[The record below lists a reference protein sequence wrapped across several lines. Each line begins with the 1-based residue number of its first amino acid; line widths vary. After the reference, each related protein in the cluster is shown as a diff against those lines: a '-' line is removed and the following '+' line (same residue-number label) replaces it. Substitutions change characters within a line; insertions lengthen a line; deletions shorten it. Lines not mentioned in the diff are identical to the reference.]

1 MFKLISRS
9 FIFVLALASFQSF
22 AAQGQDPILFPNSCK
37 GYGNGV
43 IYAPLSSNDVTPCM
57 PYAPKVPNF
66 AKCGGAEIRSDRNNS
81 YLYCSNGGTWKLI
94 ERGGAM
100 IACADGTTQGEDG
113 LCYPDAPEPPPE
125 PSCGSPEIQKQVQIE
140 KYKCDVTTPETEFFA
155 QVFQW
160 WCEDGDVYTYC
171 GHEPKDCIQGLTCS
185 SPDKDKPI
193 CDPSE
198 QECPL
203 PEPDP
208 ETPGQPDNPNPPPT
222 QPDDPNLPDV
232 DICETFPELCTE
244 PENPEPPT
252 PPVPDPDV
260 PSDPDA
266 PTDDK
271 LLNEAIESN
280 NHLTNIGEFIK
291 SNTSKLG
298 DLLVQNNMIGQHQ
311 LGKLNDI
318 LNKTFGGGA
327 GGIGTT
333 ISQGNEI
340 AEEGNKKLDELGE
353 TLEEIACEL
362 DDSCEQKEKPT
373 ANVDCEQS
381 IFECKGDVIQC
392 ALLKIEYENS
402 CATGELAQLEA
413 EMNAAF
419 GVDNVSALVD
429 PEELD
434 FSDIDSKYL
443 ANGVSFGN
451 AGCPTPETH
460 TFTHFAGSSTIEIS
474 YEPACHYAQVAAPIH
489 VILAWISGLLLIG
502 RTQGAF

>member
-1 MFKLISRS
+1 MRKIFIKFS
-9 FIFVLALASFQSF
+9 FIFLASFMSFHALASDTVPKGTNVICNIYDAGISAKFKQRSDCEPYVPASTLSACTANPF
-22 AAQGQDPILFPNSCK
+22 WTNS
-37 GYGNGV
+37 GYYCNQPGGAKKLIGISIIPSSECPYTHPVDLGNG
-43 IYAPLSSNDVTPCM
+43 Y
-57 PYAPKVPNF
+57 
-66 AKCGGAEIRSDRNNS
+66 CGLAE
-81 YLYCSNGGTWKLI
+81 T
-94 ERGGAM
+94 E
-100 IACADGTTQGEDG
+100 
-113 LCYPDAPEPPPE
+113 PEK
-125 PSCGSPEIQKQVQIE
+125 PSCDSPEIQKEIQNQ
-140 KYKCDVTTPETEFFA
+140 KYICDVTTPETEFFA

-160 WCEDGDVYTYC
+160 WCEEGDIYTYC
-171 GHEPKDCIQGLTCS
+171 GHEPKECIQGLTCS

-193 CDPSE
+193 CNPDKE
-198 QECPL
+198 NCPI

-208 ETPGQPDNPNPPPT
+208 ETPGQPDKPIIPPEPPVNPDLPPI
-222 QPDDPNLPDV
+222 
-232 DICETFPELCTE
+232 DICETFPELCAD
-244 PENPEPPT
+244 PENPEPPP

-298 DLLVQNNMIGQHQ
+298 DLLVQNNLIGQHQ

-327 GGIGTT
+327 GGIGST
-333 ISQGNEI
+333 ISQGNDI
-340 AEEGNKKLDELGE
+340 AKEGNEKLDELGDK
-353 TLEEIACEL
+353 LEDIACEL
-362 DDSCEQKEKPT
+362 DEDCADKEQPT

-381 IFECKGDVIQC
+381 IFECKGDIIQC

-402 CATGELAQLEA
+402 CATGELAQLES

-419 GVDNVSALVD
+419 GVDNVGALVD

-434 FSDIDSKYL
+434 FSNIDSKYL
-443 ANGVSFGN
+443 TNGVSFGN
-451 AGCPTPETH
+451 ASCPSSDSV
-460 TFTHFAGSSTIEIS
+460 TFSHFSGSTTIEIS

-489 VILAWISGLLLIG
+489 VILAWIAGLLLIG

>member
-1 MFKLISRS
+1 MNRFLLMLLVLFS
-9 FIFVLALASFQSF
+9 FGVRAETIAKPIVYEYVNEVPKTSVYFVDYNQAASYPWVRHSSCAEGSQFILGDDMHVRCGTYWRPVGTYKGTLVHCPTSH
-22 AAQGQDPILFPNSCK
+22 PID
-37 GYGNGV
+37 NG
-43 IYAPLSSNDVTPCM
+43 
-57 PYAPKVPNF
+57 
-66 AKCGGAEIRSDRNNS
+66 
-81 YLYCSNGGTWKLI
+81 
-94 ERGGAM
+94 
-100 IACADGTTQGEDG
+100 DGTCSGET
-113 LCYPDAPEPPPE
+113 PEPPPV
-125 PSCGSPEIQKQVQIE
+125 SCDSPEIQKQVQIE
-140 KYKCDVTTPETEFFA
+140 KYKCDITTPETEFFH

-160 WCEDGDVYTYC
+160 WCEDGDVYTHCSY
-171 GHEPKDCIQGLTCS
+171 EPKDCIQGLTCT
-185 SPDKDKPI
+185 KPSDDI
-193 CDPSE
+193 PVCDPRE
-198 QECPL
+198 QECAL

-208 ETPGQPDNPNPPPT
+208 ETPGQPDDPIIPPNPPVNPDLPPT
-222 QPDDPNLPDV
+222 DL
-232 DICETFPELCTE
+232 CEQFPELCAD
-244 PENPEPPT
+244 PEPPT
-252 PPVPDPDV
+252 PPEPPVPDPDV

-298 DLLVQNNMIGQHQ
+298 DLLVQNNLIGQHQ

-327 GGIGTT
+327 GGIGST

-340 AEEGNKKLDELGE
+340 AKEGNEKLGELGDKLDD
-353 TLEEIACEL
+353 IACEL
-362 DDSCEQKEKPT
+362 DDDCADKEQPT

-402 CATGELAQLEA
+402 CATDEFAQLEK

-419 GVDNVSALVD
+419 GVDNVGALVD

-434 FSDIDSKYL
+434 FSNIDSKYL
-443 ANGVSFGN
+443 SNGVSFGN
-451 AGCPTPETH
+451 AGCPAPETH
-460 TFTHFAGSSTIEIS
+460 TFSHFAGSSTIEIS
-474 YEPACHYAQVAAPIH
+474 YEPACHYAKVAAPIH

>member
-1 MFKLISRS
+1 MCPSTIQDRMNLIQSS
-9 FIFVLALASFQSF
+9 YPESVFSYQFTSSSQNEFCTGILDVFIWNGEQCEGANPVY
-22 AAQGQDPILFPNSCK
+22 PNESC
-37 GYGNGV
+37 
-43 IYAPLSSNDVTPCM
+43 PP
-57 PYAPKVPNF
+57 
-66 AKCGGAEIRSDRNNS
+66 
-81 YLYCSNGGTWKLI
+81 
-94 ERGGAM
+94 
-100 IACADGTTQGEDG
+100 
-113 LCYPDAPEPPPE
+113 PEPPPK
-125 PSCGSPEIQKQVQIE
+125 PSCSSPDVLKQVQIE
-140 KYKCDVTTPETEFFA
+140 QYKCNITNPETEFFQ

-160 WCEDGDVYTYC
+160 WCEDGDVYTHCSY
-171 GHEPKDCIQGLTCS
+171 EPKDCIQGLTCT
-185 SPDKDKPI
+185 KPSDDI
-193 CDPSE
+193 PVCDPRE
-198 QECPL
+198 QECAL

-208 ETPGQPDNPNPPPT
+208 ETPGQPDDPIIPPNPPVNPDLPPT
-222 QPDDPNLPDV
+222 DL
-232 DICETFPELCTE
+232 CEQFPELCAD
-244 PENPEPPT
+244 PEPPT
-252 PPVPDPDV
+252 PPEPPVPDPDV

-291 SNTSKLG
+291 SNTNKLG
-298 DLLVQNNMIGQHQ
+298 DLLVQNNLIGQHQ

-327 GGIGTT
+327 GGIGST

-340 AEEGNKKLDELGE
+340 AKEGNEKLGELGDKLDD
-353 TLEEIACEL
+353 IACEL
-362 DDSCEQKEKPT
+362 DDDCADKEQPT

-402 CATGELAQLEA
+402 CATDEFAQLEK

-419 GVDNVSALVD
+419 GVDNVGALVD

-434 FSDIDSKYL
+434 FSNIDSKYL
-443 ANGVSFGN
+443 SNGVSFGN
-451 AGCPTPETH
+451 AGCPAPETH
-460 TFTHFAGSSTIEIS
+460 TISHFAGSSTIEIS
-474 YEPACHYAQVAAPIH
+474 YEPACHYAKVAAPIH

>member
-1 MFKLISRS
+1 MKSIILTLSLLFISLDV
-9 FIFVLALASFQSF
+9 FAS
-22 AAQGQDPILFPNSCK
+22 
-37 GYGNGV
+37 
-43 IYAPLSSNDVTPCM
+43 APLGFCYADRTNKTLSACVSYVNDNPGNWG
-57 PYAPKVPNF
+57 YE
-66 AKCGGAEIRSDRNNS
+66 EINAYSVRKTRVEWS
-81 YLYCSNGGTWKLI
+81 I
-94 ERGGAM
+94 Q
-100 IACADGTTQGEDG
+100 DGTYMWSRWVVQPDNSTCPDG
-113 LCYPDAPEPPPE
+113 GDLYDNGTCEPDAPEPPSCNDPE
-125 PSCGSPEIQKQVQIE
+125 TQKYVQIQQ
-140 KYKCDVTTPETEFFA
+140 YKCHLSNPETEFFQ

-160 WCEDGDVYTYC
+160 WCEDGDVYTHCSY
-171 GHEPKDCIQGLTCS
+171 EPKDCIQGLTCT
-185 SPDKDKPI
+185 KPSDDI
-193 CDPSE
+193 PVCDPRE
-198 QECPL
+198 QECAL

-208 ETPGQPDNPNPPPT
+208 ETPGQPDDPIIPPNPPVNPDLPPT
-222 QPDDPNLPDV
+222 DL
-232 DICETFPELCTE
+232 CEQFPELCADL
-244 PENPEPPT
+244 EPPT
-252 PPVPDPDV
+252 PPEPPVPDPDV

-298 DLLVQNNMIGQHQ
+298 DLLVQNNLIGQHQ

-327 GGIGTT
+327 GGIGST

-340 AEEGNKKLDELGE
+340 AKEGNEKLGELGDKLDD
-353 TLEEIACEL
+353 IACEL
-362 DDSCEQKEKPT
+362 DDDCADKEQPT

-402 CATGELAQLEA
+402 CATDEFAQLEK

-419 GVDNVSALVD
+419 GVDNVGALVD

-434 FSDIDSKYL
+434 FSNIDSKYL
-443 ANGVSFGN
+443 SNGVSFGN
-451 AGCPTPETH
+451 AGCPAPETH
-460 TFTHFAGSSTIEIS
+460 TFSHFAGSSTIEIS
-474 YEPACHYAQVAAPIH
+474 YEPACHYAKVAAPIH
-489 VILAWISGLLLIG
+489 VILAWVSGLFLIG

>member
-1 MFKLISRS
+1 MF
-9 FIFVLALASFQSF
+9 ASSAYAMKWDTITKSTTIYPSSLDEYTCAAAGAF
-22 AAQGQDPILFPNSCK
+22 AKSSALFPYPPPRYSTSYVENSCEQ
-37 GYGNGV
+37 
-43 IYAPLSSNDVTPCM
+43 
-57 PYAPKVPNF
+57 
-66 AKCGGAEIRSDRNNS
+66 GGGMKFYINYTLRVLD
-81 YLYCSNGGTWKLI
+81 
-94 ERGGAM
+94 M
-100 IACADGTTQGEDG
+100 IGQECQEGQTLPEYPATACET
-113 LCYPDAPEPPPE
+113 LEPPK
-125 PSCGSPEIQKQVQIE
+125 PSCSDPDVQKDIQIE
-140 KYKCDVTTPETEFFA
+140 QYKCNITNPETEFFQ

-160 WCEDGDVYTYC
+160 WCEDGDVYTHCSYK
-171 GHEPKDCIQGLTCS
+171 PKDCIQGLTCT
-185 SPDKDKPI
+185 KPSDDI
-193 CDPSE
+193 PVCDPRE
-198 QECPL
+198 QECAL

-208 ETPGQPDNPNPPPT
+208 ETPGQPDDPIIPPNPPVNPDLPPT
-222 QPDDPNLPDV
+222 NL
-232 DICETFPELCTE
+232 CEQFPELCADPE
-244 PENPEPPT
+244 PPTPPT

-266 PTDDK
+266 PADDK

-298 DLLVQNNMIGQHQ
+298 DLLVQNNLIGQHQ

-327 GGIGTT
+327 GGIGST

-340 AEEGNKKLDELGE
+340 AKEGNEKLGELGDKLDD
-353 TLEEIACEL
+353 IACEL
-362 DDSCEQKEKPT
+362 DDDCADKEQPT

-402 CATGELAQLEA
+402 CATDEFAQLEK

-419 GVDNVSALVD
+419 GVDNVGALVD

-434 FSDIDSKYL
+434 FSNIDSKYL
-443 ANGVSFGN
+443 SNGVSFGN
-451 AGCPTPETH
+451 AGCPAPETH
-460 TFTHFAGSSTIEIS
+460 TFSHFAGSSTIEIS
-474 YEPACHYAQVAAPIH
+474 YEPACHYAKVAAPIH

>member
-1 MFKLISRS
+1 MKSIILTFSLLLISLNVFASTPLGFCYADRTYKT
-9 FIFVLALASFQSF
+9 LAACVSYVNENP
-22 AAQGQDPILFPNSCK
+22 DK
-37 GYGNGV
+37 WGV
-43 IYAPLSSNDVTPCM
+43 E
-57 PYAPKVPNF
+57 
-66 AKCGGAEIRSDRNNS
+66 EINAYPVRKSRVDWS
-81 YLYCSNGGTWKLI
+81 I
-94 ERGGAM
+94 Q
-100 IACADGTTQGEDG
+100 DGTYTWSRWVVDLVSSTCPDG
-113 LCYPDAPEPPPE
+113 GDLYDNGTCEPDAPEPPSCSDPE
-125 PSCGSPEIQKQVQIE
+125 VLKQIQIKQ
-140 KYKCDVTTPETEFFA
+140 YKCTLTNPETEFFKNI
-155 QVFQW
+155 FQW
-160 WCEDGDVYTYC
+160 WCENGDVYTYC
-171 GHEPKDCIQGLTCS
+171 GHEPKHCIQGLTCS
-185 SPDKDKPI
+185 KPSHDI
-193 CDPSE
+193 PTCNPLK

-208 ETPGQPDNPNPPPT
+208 ETPGQPDDPIIPPNPPVNPDLPPT
-222 QPDDPNLPDV
+222 NL
-232 DICETFPELCTE
+232 CEQFPELCAE
-244 PENPEPPT
+244 PELPELPELPI
-252 PPVPDPDV
+252 PDPDV
-260 PSDPDA
+260 PSDPSSQNDE
-266 PTDDK
+266 K

-327 GGIGTT
+327 GGIGST

-340 AEEGNKKLDELGE
+340 AKEGNEKLGELGDKLDD
-353 TLEEIACEL
+353 IACEL
-362 DDSCEQKEKPT
+362 DDDCADKEQPT

-402 CATGELAQLEA
+402 CATAEFAQLEK

-419 GVDNVSALVD
+419 GVDNVGALVD

-434 FSDIDSKYL
+434 FSNIDSKYL
-443 ANGVSFGN
+443 SNGISFGN
-451 AGCPTPETH
+451 AGCPAPETH
-460 TFTHFAGSSTIEIS
+460 TFSHFAGSSTIEIS
-474 YEPACHYAQVAAPIH
+474 YEPACHYAKVAAPIH

>member
-208 ETPGQPDNPNPPPT
+208 ETPGQPDDPIIPPNPPVNPDLPPT
-222 QPDDPNLPDV
+222 NL
-232 DICETFPELCTE
+232 CEQFPELCAD
-244 PENPEPPT
+244 PEPPT
-252 PPVPDPDV
+252 PPEPPVPDPDV

-298 DLLVQNNMIGQHQ
+298 DLLVQNNIIGQHQ

-327 GGIGTT
+327 GGIGST

-340 AEEGNKKLDELGE
+340 AKEGNEKLGELGDKLDD
-353 TLEEIACEL
+353 IACEL
-362 DDSCEQKEKPT
+362 DDDCADKEQPT

-402 CATGELAQLEA
+402 CATDEFAQLEK

-419 GVDNVSALVD
+419 GVDNVGALVD

-434 FSDIDSKYL
+434 FSNIDSKYL
-443 ANGVSFGN
+443 SNGVSFGN
-451 AGCPTPETH
+451 AGCPAPETH
-460 TFTHFAGSSTIEIS
+460 TFSHFAGSSTIEIS
-474 YEPACHYAQVAAPIH
+474 YEPACHYAKVAAPIH

>member
-1 MFKLISRS
+1 MS
-9 FIFVLALASFQSF
+9 FHALASDTVPKGTNVICNIYDAGISAKFKQRSDCEPYVPASTLSACTANPF
-22 AAQGQDPILFPNSCK
+22 WTNS
-37 GYGNGV
+37 GYYCNQPGGAKKLIGISIIPSSECPYTHPVDLGNG
-43 IYAPLSSNDVTPCM
+43 Y
-57 PYAPKVPNF
+57 
-66 AKCGGAEIRSDRNNS
+66 CGLAE
-81 YLYCSNGGTWKLI
+81 T
-94 ERGGAM
+94 E
-100 IACADGTTQGEDG
+100 
-113 LCYPDAPEPPPE
+113 PEK
-125 PSCGSPEIQKQVQIE
+125 PSCDSPEIQKEIQNQ
-140 KYKCDVTTPETEFFA
+140 KYICDVTTPETEFFA

-160 WCEDGDVYTYC
+160 WCEEGDIYTYC
-171 GHEPKDCIQGLTCS
+171 GHEPKECIQGLTCS

-193 CDPSE
+193 CNPDKE
-198 QECPL
+198 NCPI

-208 ETPGQPDNPNPPPT
+208 ETPGQPDKPIIPPEPPVNPDLPPI
-222 QPDDPNLPDV
+222 
-232 DICETFPELCTE
+232 DICETFPELCAD
-244 PENPEPPT
+244 PENPEPPP

-298 DLLVQNNMIGQHQ
+298 DLLVQNNLIGQHQ

-327 GGIGTT
+327 GGIGST
-333 ISQGNEI
+333 ISQGNDI
-340 AEEGNKKLDELGE
+340 AKEGNEKLDELGDK
-353 TLEEIACEL
+353 LEDIACEL
-362 DDSCEQKEKPT
+362 DEDCADKEQPT

-381 IFECKGDVIQC
+381 IFECKGDIIQC

-402 CATGELAQLEA
+402 CATGELAQLES

-419 GVDNVSALVD
+419 GVDNVGALVD

-434 FSDIDSKYL
+434 FSNIDSKYL
-443 ANGVSFGN
+443 TNGVSFGN
-451 AGCPTPETH
+451 ASCPSSDSV
-460 TFTHFAGSSTIEIS
+460 TFSHFSGSTTIEIS

-489 VILAWISGLLLIG
+489 VILAWIAGLLLIG

>member
-1 MFKLISRS
+1 MRFILPFISL
-9 FIFVLALASFQSF
+9 FVSSF
-22 AAQGQDPILFPNSCK
+22 A
-37 GYGNGV
+37 
-43 IYAPLSSNDVTPCM
+43 YANFNIHSYSDWSYYVSSNQAEADRICAAKKQEVTSNFSQSYPNLIFKVEITSCPAKKYASIGSWHVLSWSNPDNCPPSEGVTYPVGHPC
-57 PYAPKVPNF
+57 APSTKPPCDSPNVQ
-66 AKCGGAEIRSDRNNS
+66 K
-81 YLYCSNGGTWKLI
+81 
-94 ERGGAM
+94 
-100 IACADGTTQGEDG
+100 
-113 LCYPDAPEPPPE
+113 
-125 PSCGSPEIQKQVQIE
+125 EIQNQ
-140 KYKCDVTTPETEFFA
+140 KYICDVTTPETEFFS

-160 WCEDGDVYTYC
+160 WCEDGDIYTYC
-171 GHEPKDCIQGLTCS
+171 GHEPKECIQGLTCS

-193 CDPSE
+193 CNPDKE
-198 QECPL
+198 NCPI

-208 ETPGQPDNPNPPPT
+208 ETPGQPDKPILPPEPPVNPDLPPI
-222 QPDDPNLPDV
+222 
-232 DICETFPELCTE
+232 DICETFPELCAE
-244 PENPEPPT
+244 PENPEPPE

-298 DLLVQNNMIGQHQ
+298 DLLVQNNIIGQHQ

-327 GGIGTT
+327 GGIGST
-333 ISQGNEI
+333 ISQGNDI
-340 AEEGNKKLDELGE
+340 AKEGNEKLDDLGDK
-353 TLEEIACEL
+353 LEDIACEL
-362 DDSCEQKEKPT
+362 DDDCADKEKPT

-381 IFECKGDVIQC
+381 IFECKGDIIQC

-443 ANGVSFGN
+443 TNGVSFGN
-451 AGCPTPETH
+451 SACPSPETF
-460 TFTHFAGSSTIEIS
+460 TFNHLSGSTTIEIS
-474 YEPACHYAQVAAPIH
+474 YEPACHFAQVAAPIH

>member
-1 MFKLISRS
+1 MRFILPFISL
-9 FIFVLALASFQSF
+9 FVSSF
-22 AAQGQDPILFPNSCK
+22 AYANFVINDYGQWT
-37 GYGNGV
+37 YYV
-43 IYAPLSSNDVTPCM
+43 SSDQVEADRICAAKKQEITSSFSQSNPNDVFKVQITSCPAKKYASIGSWQILVWSDSNNCPSDEGVTYPVGHPC
-57 PYAPKVPNF
+57 APSTK
-66 AKCGGAEIRSDRNNS
+66 
-81 YLYCSNGGTWKLI
+81 
-94 ERGGAM
+94 
-100 IACADGTTQGEDG
+100 
-113 LCYPDAPEPPPE
+113 
-125 PSCGSPEIQKQVQIE
+125 PSCSDPSVQKDIQIE
-140 KYKCDVTTPETEFFA
+140 QYKCNITNPETEFFQ

-160 WCEDGDVYTYC
+160 WCEDGDVYTHCSY
-171 GHEPKDCIQGLTCS
+171 EPKDCIQGLTCS
-185 SPDKDKPI
+185 KPSDDI
-193 CDPSE
+193 PVCDPRE
-198 QECPL
+198 QECAL

-208 ETPGQPDNPNPPPT
+208 ETPGQPDDPIIPPNPPVNPDLPPT
-222 QPDDPNLPDV
+222 NL
-232 DICETFPELCTE
+232 CEQFPELCAD
-244 PENPEPPT
+244 PEPPT
-252 PPVPDPDV
+252 PPEPPVPDPDV

-298 DLLVQNNMIGQHQ
+298 DLLVQNNIIGQHQ

-327 GGIGTT
+327 GGIGST

-340 AEEGNKKLDELGE
+340 AKEGNEKLGELGDKLDD
-353 TLEEIACEL
+353 IACEL
-362 DDSCEQKEKPT
+362 DDDCADKEQPT

-402 CATGELAQLEA
+402 CATDEFAQLEK

-419 GVDNVSALVD
+419 GVDNVGALVD

-434 FSDIDSKYL
+434 FSNIDSKYL
-443 ANGVSFGN
+443 SNGVSFGN
-451 AGCPTPETH
+451 AGCPAPETH
-460 TFTHFAGSSTIEIS
+460 TFSHFAGSSTIEIS
-474 YEPACHYAQVAAPIH
+474 YEPACHYAKVAAPIH

>member
-1 MFKLISRS
+1 MKKLFILSFLLFSLDAFASTRIHSGSRVGADYPDS
-9 FIFVLALASFQSF
+9 
-22 AAQGQDPILFPNSCK
+22 
-37 GYGNGV
+37 
-43 IYAPLSSNDVTPCM
+43 T
-57 PYAPKVPNF
+57 F
-66 AKCGGAEIRSDRNNS
+66 AKSCRVAWNNF
-81 YLYCSNGGTWKLI
+81 LGW
-94 ERGGAM
+94 
-100 IACADGTTQGEDG
+100 ADGRTLVLGTKFEDG
-113 LCYPDAPEPPPE
+113 NYRDIGTPYESYTCILTVHYTTLSDGEPNDSCHLNGTCELPEDPA
-125 PSCGSPEIQKQVQIE
+125 SCDSQDVQKQVQIE
-140 KYKCDVTTPETEFFA
+140 QYKCELTNPETEFFR
-155 QVFQW
+155 QVFRW
-160 WCEDGDVYTYC
+160 WCEEGNIYTHCSY
-171 GHEPKDCIQGLTCS
+171 EPKDCIQGLTCTKPS
-185 SPDKDKPI
+185 DDIPI
-193 CDPSE
+193 CDPNK
-198 QECPL
+198 QDCAL

-208 ETPGQPDNPNPPPT
+208 ETPGQPDDPIIPPNPPVNPDLPPT
-222 QPDDPNLPDV
+222 NL
-232 DICETFPELCTE
+232 CEQFPELCAD
-244 PENPEPPT
+244 PEPPT
-252 PPVPDPDV
+252 PPEPPVPNPDV

-298 DLLVQNNMIGQHQ
+298 DLLVQNNIIGQHQ

-327 GGIGTT
+327 GGIGST

-340 AEEGNKKLDELGE
+340 AKEGNEKLGELGDKLDD
-353 TLEEIACEL
+353 IACEL
-362 DDSCEQKEKPT
+362 DDDCADKEQPT

-402 CATGELAQLEA
+402 CATDEFAQLEK

-419 GVDNVSALVD
+419 GVDNVGALVD

-434 FSDIDSKYL
+434 FSNIDSKYL
-443 ANGVSFGN
+443 SNGVSFGN
-451 AGCPTPETH
+451 AGCPAPETH
-460 TFTHFAGSSTIEIS
+460 TFSHFAGSSTIEIS
-474 YEPACHYAQVAAPIH
+474 YEPACHYAKVAAPIH

>member
-1 MFKLISRS
+1 MTIL
-9 FIFVLALASFQSF
+9 VCPD
-22 AAQGQDPILFPNSCK
+22 GYPID
-37 GYGNGV
+37 NG
-43 IYAPLSSNDVTPCM
+43 
-57 PYAPKVPNF
+57 
-66 AKCGGAEIRSDRNNS
+66 
-81 YLYCSNGGTWKLI
+81 
-94 ERGGAM
+94 
-100 IACADGTTQGEDG
+100 DGT
-113 LCYPDAPEPPPE
+113 CSKPK
-125 PSCGSPEIQKQVQIE
+125 PSCGDPAIQKDIQIE
-140 KYKCDVTTPETEFFA
+140 QYKCNITNPETEFFQ

-160 WCEDGDVYTYC
+160 WCEDGDVYTHCSY
-171 GHEPKDCIQGLTCS
+171 EPKDCIQGLTCS
-185 SPDKDKPI
+185 KPSDDI
-193 CDPSE
+193 PVCDPRE
-198 QECPL
+198 QECAL

-208 ETPGQPDNPNPPPT
+208 ETPGQPDDPIIPPNPPVNPDLPPT
-222 QPDDPNLPDV
+222 DL
-232 DICETFPELCTE
+232 CEQFPELCAD
-244 PENPEPPT
+244 PESPTPPT

-402 CATGELAQLEA
+402 CATGELAQLES

-443 ANGVSFGN
+443 TNGVSFGN
-451 AGCPTPETH
+451 AACPSPDSV
-460 TFTHFAGSSTIEIS
+460 TFSHFSGSTTIEIS
-474 YEPACHYAQVAAPIH
+474 YEPACHFAQLAAPIH
-489 VILAWISGLLLIG
+489 VVLAWISGLLLIG